1 MVQILGS
8 EVILTYMKFSIIVV
22 IALFFMKLANAQITK
37 PKEIYFLAD
46 TLNTPRESRI
56 VGIGTESDLHYYQ
69 FYCKCLPPYVFDL
82 AFVCP
87 ENKLRQTT
95 FISKPE
101 LKYTSYPEL
110 LQLVLKAGALFE
122 QQYTLYIVEALP
134 NKQFTKNKV
143 SLANGQGG

>member
-1 MVQILGS
+1 MVQILGGK
-8 EVILTYMKFSIIVV
+8 VILTYMRFSFIMVLI
-22 IALFFMKLANAQITK
+22 LLCGGLANAQVTE

-46 TLNTPRESRI
+46 TLDTPKESRI

-87 ENKLRQTT
+87 ENSLRQTT

-101 LKYTSYPEL
+101 FKYTSYPEL
-110 LQLVLKAGALFE
+110 LQLVLKAGVLFE
-122 QQYTLYIVEALP
+122 KQYVLYIVEALP
-134 NKQFTKNKV
+134 NKQFTKNRV